1 MIMENQDNKNTEFVL
16 DLIAVILILV
26 IITICTTLST
36 ALIVTAIYGV
46 KQQIMK
52 LIKVIEDK

>member
-1 MIMENQDNKNTEFVL
+1 MENQDNKNTEFVL

-36 ALIVTAIYGV
+36 ALIVTSIYGV

>member
-36 ALIVTAIYGV
+36 ALIVTSIYGV